1 MMEEPDLD
9 IPAYASTRLRSR
21 RVDSGTKRIALIAAG
36 LAGLVIVLALVWS
49 GVHTGFGPPPVIK
62 PPPGP
67 MRTVPSNPGGLQVPG
82 ANEQI
87 MSGAESSAP
96 PALAPPPPSP
106 DFSKL
111 QSEMSRQE
119 TARKPEPAIP
129 PATVT
134 EKLPL
139 PPPPALP
146 SAALPAA
153 QPPAAALAEP
163 ALPAPAAP
171 QGAPQ
176 TVPQT
181 RPAGHLIDV
190 QLAALNSQQAASQ
203 AWETLVARMPNLLAN
218 RTPIIQK
225 AVVKGHVFWRLRVA
239 GFTSDQAAK
248 QFCATI
254 RAEGAACEIAD
265 F

>member
-1 MMEEPDLD
+1 MEEPDLD

-36 LAGLVIVLALVWS
+36 LAVLVIVLALVWS

-87 MSGAESSAP
+87 MSGTESSAP

-119 TARKPEPAIP
+119 AARKRKPATP
-129 PATVT
+129 PATVI
-134 EKLPL
+134 EKLPP

-146 SAALPAA
+146 SAAQLAA
-153 QPPAAALAEP
+153 QPPAVAPAEP
-163 ALPAPAAP
+163 APPAPAAP
-171 QGAPQ
+171 RAAPQ
-176 TVPQT
+176 AG
-181 RPAGHLIDV
+181 PAGHLIDV
-190 QLAALNSQQAASQ
+190 QLAALNSQQAANQ

-225 AVVKGHVFWRLRVA
+225 ALVKGHVFWRLRVA
-239 GFTSDQAAK
+239 GFASDQAAK